1 MLEAGMEWGQ
11 QPGHGGEKGGQA
23 GIQEVYLETL
33 SPVDL
38 SLLGNDAK
46 AIMVHLHTEGICTA
60 FSCLRLED
68 EFLKA

>member
-1 MLEAGMEWGQ
+1 M
-11 QPGHGGEKGGQA
+11 GEKGGQVEDSRSLP
-23 GIQEVYLETL
+23 GNLEPQF
-33 SPVDL
+33 SL

-46 AIMVHLHTEGICTA
+46 AIMVHLHTEGVCTA